1 MRIGFIGCGPQAI
14 EHAKAVQVLGHD
26 VSLCAG
32 STGSSRTAHAFGD
45 MFDCPVAPVHEVPE
59 YVDRLVVSLP
69 PRETEALNEYF
80 FNDIR
85 LPILMEKP
93 TCLTFPYRYAKHITV
108 GYNRRFLSSVMHL
121 RNLIQFFPVEKY
133 VFTINESV
141 TEKMRRLDL
150 SREEVYKYSTCHYID
165 LKNYLF
171 PKQSRIEGDVVYL
184 EDQPVNTSLTVY
196 FKHKVVAVLSPLERL
211 SVYTQMETRQGAFGR
226 VYTPQLDYTVQ
237 EKIHGIKPGI
247 AEQMRRWINNESGVA
262 DMLDEMLVFDEIEA
276 MDLCSKVTY

>member
-14 EHAKAVQVLGHD
+14 EHAKAARLFGHD
-26 VSLCAG
+26 ISLCAG
-32 STGSSRTAHAFGD
+32 STAMSMTAHAFGD
-45 MFDCPVAPVHEVPE
+45 MFNCPVAPVHEVPE
-59 YVDRLVVSLP
+59 YVDRLIVSIP
-69 PRETEALNEYF
+69 PRETEALNEYL
-80 FNDIR
+80 FNEINVPT
-85 LPILMEKP
+85 LIEKP
-93 TCLTFPYRYAKHITV
+93 TCLTFPYKYAKHVSV
-108 GYNRRFLSSVMHL
+108 GYNRRFLSPVMHL

-133 VFTINESV
+133 VFTINEAV
-141 TEKMRRLDL
+141 MEKSRRLDL

-171 PKQSRIEGDVVYL
+171 PKNSGIRGNVIYL

-211 SVYTQMETRQGAFGR
+211 SVYTEMQTRRGAFGR
-226 VYTPQLDYTVQ
+226 VYTPQLDYTV
-237 EKIHGIKPGI
+237 EEPFEGIKPGI
-247 AEQMRRWINNESGVA
+247 TEQMRRWINNEEGVA